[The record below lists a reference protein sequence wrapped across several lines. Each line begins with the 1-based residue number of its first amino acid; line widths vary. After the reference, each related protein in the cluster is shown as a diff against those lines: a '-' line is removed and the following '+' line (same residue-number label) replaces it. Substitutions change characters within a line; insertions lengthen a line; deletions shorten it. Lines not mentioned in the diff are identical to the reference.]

1 MARDQIF
8 FGRQVLKEALQQKL
22 KVQEIYFEGKHDKEY
37 CENILRSFSQPVSLV
52 HNLPRE
58 VPGAHA
64 QGVAFRID
72 HEFYL
77 DSLPEDFEEKFP
89 RILLLNH
96 LQDVQNLGA
105 IIRSA
110 AAFGFDLLVHENRR
124 SVQLSPTAVRISQG
138 QAFRVKFWEPSN
150 LSPFIDKLRDRG
162 FEVVGLDLEKAG
174 PLFRWKPAPRVAFVL
189 GSEESGIQK
198 SLLDRLDQ
206 CLKIPIQANVES
218 LNVSHAASIAMA
230 WVFGSSAS
238 K

>member
-8 FGRQVLKEALQQKL
+8 FGRQVLREALLQKI
-22 KVQEIYFEGKHDKEY
+22 KVQEIYFEGTHDKEF
-37 CENILRSFSQPVSLV
+37 CEKLLKDYSQRVALIK
-52 HNLPRE
+52 NLPKE
-58 VPGAHA
+58 VPGMHA
-64 QGVAFRID
+64 QGVAFKIT

-162 FEVVGLDLEKAG
+162 FEIVGLDLENAA
-174 PLFRWKPAPRVAFVL
+174 PLFKWKPAPRVAFVL

-198 SLLDRLDQ
+198 SLRDRLDQ
-206 CLKIPIQANVES
+206 CLKIPMQAKVES
-218 LNVSHAASIAMA
+218 LNVSHAASIAMS
-230 WVFGSSAS
+230 WVYAGR
-238 K
+238 

>member
-8 FGRQVLKEALQQKL
+8 FGRQVLKEALLQKL
-22 KVQEIYFEGKHDKEY
+22 KVVEIYFEGNHDKDF
-37 CENILRSFSQPVSLV
+37 CEAAVRSTGQRISLV
-52 HNLPRE
+52 KNLPRE

-64 QGVAFRID
+64 QGVAFKVSHD
-72 HEFYL
+72 FYL
-77 DSLPEDFEEKFP
+77 DALPEDFEEKFP
-89 RILLLNH
+89 RVLLLNH

-124 SVQLSPTAVRISQG
+124 SVQLSPIAVRISQG
-138 QAFRVKFWEPSN
+138 QAFRIKFWEPSN

-162 FEVVGLDLEKAG
+162 FEIVGLDVENAG
-174 PLFRWKPAPRVAFVL
+174 SLFKWKPASRVAFVL

-198 SLLDRLDQ
+198 SLRDRLDQ
-206 CLKIPIQANVES
+206 CLKIPMQSKVES

-230 WVFGSSAS
+230 WVYGN